1 MTVDKFLFIREKTT
15 VYKVELNE
23 IKHIKSEGNYC
34 YIETNEKSFQI
45 KISLG
50 KLLES
55 LPGPNFIQV
64 NRNFIIPIN
73 RIEKINLTEGLIL
86 LENESI
92 SIGGRYKETLLN
104 AMQILP

>member
-1 MTVDKFLFIREKTT
+1 MTLDNFLFIREKTT
-15 VYKVELNE
+15 VYKVDLKD

-34 YIETNEKSFQI
+34 FVETQEKSFQI

-55 LPGPNFIQV
+55 LPNPFFIQV
-64 NRNFIIPIN
+64 NRNFIIPLN
-73 RIEKINLTEGLIL
+73 KIEKINLSDGKIL

-92 SIGGRYKETLLN
+92 SIGGRYKDELLN